1 MQEEGW
7 KEELEDN
14 KEDGDII
21 MNRYLSVAIYQDAIN
36 RIKINHLS
44 SVCPLKLLL

>member
-14 KEDGDII
+14 KEDGGII
-21 MNRYLSVAIYQDAIN
+21 MNRYLLVAIYQDAIY
-36 RIKINHLS
+36 RTKIFI
-44 SVCPLKLLL
+44 